1 MTHSGEIASHIDQ
14 NRLWSR
20 HMVLAEFGA
29 TVGGGVNRQAL
40 SVEEI
45 AARKQLIAWA
55 RAINLEPFSDNI
67 GNLFLR
73 YPGSDAD
80 LPPVLC
86 GSHIDSQPTGGKFDG
101 AYGVLAALEA
111 VHAMHDAG
119 FRPRRSIE
127 VVAWNNEEGSRFAPG
142 MMGSVLF
149 RGHRELED
157 MLAITDADGISVR
170 DCVAQLH
177 AAEPDVALRQL
188 GFEVAAFVEAHIE
201 QGPIL
206 EMRNH
211 TIGVVSGIQGKRV
224 FHVSVTGEENHAGTS
239 PRSMRKDALLATV
252 NILAALHAQM
262 HDEQDIVKFT
272 VGRLEVTP
280 NAPSVVPAKTYF
292 TIDLRHPDGTTLA
305 DLGDRI
311 APICTAMRGPCDVEV
326 RELSNDPPLDFAD
339 EVGAVI
345 RASALALGIS
355 HMDMPSAAGHDARH
369 LHYICPTG
377 MIFVPCAQGISHN
390 EAESAESADLY
401 DGARVLVETLARLAL

>member
-1 MTHSGEIASHIDQ
+1 
-14 NRLWSR
+14 
-20 HMVLAEFGA
+20 MVLAEFGA
-29 TVGGGVNRQAL
+29 TLGGGVDRQAL

-55 RAINLEPFSDNI
+55 REINLEPFSDNI

-73 YPGSDAD
+73 YPGTDVD
-80 LPPVLC
+80 LPPVLS

-111 VHAMHDAG
+111 VHAMHAAG

-149 RGHRELED
+149 RGHRKLED
-157 MLAITDADGISVR
+157 MLAITDAEGISVR

-177 AAEPDVALRQL
+177 AAEPDIALRQL

-206 EMRNH
+206 EMRKH

-252 NILAALHAQM
+252 NILAALHSEM

-272 VGRLEVTP
+272 VGRLDVTP

-292 TIDLRHPDGTTLA
+292 AIDLRHPNTTVLSE
-305 DLGDRI
+305 LGDRI
-311 APICTAMRGPCDVEV
+311 APICAAMCGPCEVEV
-326 RELSNDPPLDFAD
+326 RELSNDPPLAFAD
-339 EVGAVI
+339 HVGDVV
-345 RASALALGIS
+345 RDSAIALDIS

-390 EAESAESADLY
+390 EAESAEPGDLY
-401 DGARVLVETLARLAL
+401 DGARVLVETLARLAQ

>member
-1 MTHSGEIASHIDQ
+1 
-14 NRLWSR
+14 
-20 HMVLAEFGA
+20 MVLAEFGA
-29 TVGGGVNRQAL
+29 TLGGGVDRQAL

-55 RAINLEPFSDNI
+55 REINLEPFSDNI

-73 YPGSDAD
+73 YPGTDVD
-80 LPPVLC
+80 LPPVLS

-111 VHAMHDAG
+111 VHAMHAAG

-149 RGHRELED
+149 RGHRKLED
-157 MLAITDADGISVR
+157 MLAITDAEGISVR

-177 AAEPDVALRQL
+177 AAEPDIALRQL

-206 EMRNH
+206 EMRKH

-252 NILAALHAQM
+252 NILAALHSEM

-272 VGRLEVTP
+272 VGRLDVTP

-292 TIDLRHPDGTTLA
+292 AIDLRHPDTTVLSE
-305 DLGDRI
+305 LGDRI
-311 APICTAMRGPCDVEV
+311 APICAAMCGPCEVEV
-326 RELSNDPPLDFAD
+326 RELSNDPPLAFAD
-339 EVGAVI
+339 HVGDVV
-345 RASALALGIS
+345 RDSAIALDIS

-390 EAESAESADLY
+390 EAESAEPGDLY
-401 DGARVLVETLARLAL
+401 DGARVLVETLARLAQ